1 MDLAGVCK
9 DVVYHKNLIKLPQV
23 KKKKKKKRMQNS
35 TINLKLLSR

>member
-23 KKKKKKKRMQNS
+23 KKKKNVCK
-35 TINLKLLSR
+35 IVPLI

>member
-23 KKKKKKKRMQNS
+23 KKKKKRMQNS

>member
-23 KKKKKKKRMQNS
+23 KKKKKKNVCK
-35 TINLKLLSR
+35 IVPLI